1 MAYCTLSDIE
11 HEVSTDVLI
20 ELTDGGTTIDET
32 VIGTA
37 IARADAIIDSY
48 LGLVCPVPLSSAPA
62 DVVELSVDIAVYTL
76 FSRKE
81 NVPKFR
87 IARYDDAMKR
97 LREISE
103 GKAVIGNNGTVDQS
117 DSDSWPLHE
126 TAPADF
132 GRRTWQGY

>member
-11 HEVSTDVLI
+11 HEVSSDVLI
-20 ELTDGGTTIDET
+20 ELTDGGTVIDET

-37 IARADAIIDSY
+37 IARADAVIDSFV
-48 LGLVCPVPLSSAPA
+48 GMVTSVPLASPPP
-62 DVVELSVDIAVYTL
+62 VIVELSVDIAVYTL

-103 GKAVIGNNGTVDQS
+103 GKAVIGSDGTVDQS

-132 GRRTWQGY
+132 GRRTWRGY